1 MGRIRRTK
9 GGSSP
14 FGVYVPGPRAL
25 EGTDPLNKKLAA
37 ALSGGAVL
45 VLALSGCS
53 DDEGDKVGDWAK
65 TFCDQAKPQIQK
77 RADAH
82 QIIISTAADSKPA
95 EIQAADSKA
104 FQDIANA
111 DRALAKAVGAAGA
124 PPVENGEKVQQDA
137 IKELNSTALAYEGL
151 KKQVD
156 ALDPT
161 NQQKFADGLQGV
173 ADGLTKIEKM
183 DQNALSKLEEGELGQ
198 AMAKQ
203 PGCQKPTAAV
213 PPKTS
218 ASPNSGSTADP
229 GSTSDSDSDSD
240 SGSSGSTKKP
250 SAKPTKKSTA
260 GKSEE

>member
-1 MGRIRRTK
+1 M
-9 GGSSP
+9 
-14 FGVYVPGPRAL
+14 YVPGPRAL
-25 EGTDPLNKKLAA
+25 EGTDPVNKKLAA

-53 DDEGDKVGDWAK
+53 DDEGNKVDDWAK

-95 EIQAADSKA
+95 DIQAADSKA
-104 FQDIANA
+104 FQDIADA
-111 DRALAKAVGAAGA
+111 DRALAKAVESAGA

-137 IKELNSTALAYEGL
+137 IKELNATAVAYEGL

-203 PGCQKPTAAV
+203 PGCQKPTAST

-218 ASPNSGSTADP
+218 GSESPNPGSTA
-229 GSTSDSDSDSD
+229 
-240 SGSSGSTKKP
+240 SGSSDKASTKP
-250 SAKPTKKSTA
+250 AKPTSSAKT
-260 GKSEE
+260 EE

>member
-1 MGRIRRTK
+1 M
-9 GGSSP
+9 
-14 FGVYVPGPRAL
+14 
-25 EGTDPLNKKLAA
+25 NKKLAA

-53 DDEGDKVGDWAK
+53 DDEGNKVDDWAK

-111 DRALAKAVGAAGA
+111 DRALAKAVESAGA

-137 IKELNSTALAYEGL
+137 IKELNATAVAYEGL

-203 PGCQKPTAAV
+203 PGCQKPTAST
-213 PPKTS
+213 PPNGSGTGS
-218 ASPNSGSTADP
+218 ASPNPGSTA
-229 GSTSDSDSDSD
+229 
-240 SGSSGSTKKP
+240 SGSSDKGSESTEPKEKTTTKAA
-250 SAKPTKKSTA
+250 AKKTA
-260 GKSEE
+260 PAKTEE

>member
-1 MGRIRRTK
+1 M
-9 GGSSP
+9 
-14 FGVYVPGPRAL
+14 
-25 EGTDPLNKKLAA
+25 NKKLAA

-53 DDEGDKVGDWAK
+53 DDEGNKVDDWAK

-104 FQDIANA
+104 FQDIADA
-111 DRALAKAVGAAGA
+111 DRALAKAVESAGA

-137 IKELNSTALAYEGL
+137 IKELNATAVAYEGL

-203 PGCQKPTAAV
+203 PGCQKPTAST
-213 PPKTS
+213 PPKASGS
-218 ASPNSGSTADP
+218 ASPQPGSTA
-229 GSTSDSDSDSD
+229 SA
-240 SGSSGSTKKP
+240 SGSSDKAATKPARP
-250 SAKPTKKSTA
+250 SASAKA
-260 GKSEE
+260 EE

>member
-1 MGRIRRTK
+1 M
-9 GGSSP
+9 
-14 FGVYVPGPRAL
+14 YVPGPRAL

-53 DDEGDKVGDWAK
+53 DDEGDKVNDWAK

-104 FQDIANA
+104 FQDIADA
-111 DRALAKAVGAAGA
+111 DRALAKAVESAGA

-137 IKELNSTALAYEGL
+137 IKELNATAVAYEGL

-161 NQQKFADGLQGV
+161 NQQKFADGLQSV

-203 PGCQKPTAAV
+203 PGCQKPTAST
-213 PPKTS
+213 PPK
-218 ASPNSGSTADP
+218 ASGSAAPNP
-229 GSTSDSDSDSD
+229 GSTSDSSGKGSDPSD
-240 SGSSGSTKKP
+240 SGSEPTGKASTKP
-250 SAKPTKKSTA
+250 SKKATA
-260 GKSEE
+260 AKSE

>member
-1 MGRIRRTK
+1 M
-9 GGSSP
+9 
-14 FGVYVPGPRAL
+14 
-25 EGTDPLNKKLAA
+25 NKKLAA

-111 DRALAKAVGAAGA
+111 DRALAKAVEGAGA
-124 PPVENGEKVQQDA
+124 PPVENGQKIQQDA
-137 IKELNSTALAYEGL
+137 IKELNATAVAYEGL

-173 ADGLTKIEKM
+173 ADGLTRIEKM

-203 PGCQKPTAAV
+203 PGCQKPTAST
-213 PPKTS
+213 PPKASGSASPKPGSTSSDSDKGSDAGSDAGSDEGTDSEPSGKTSTKPSKKTS
-218 ASPNSGSTADP
+218 AS
-229 GSTSDSDSDSD
+229 
-240 SGSSGSTKKP
+240 K
-250 SAKPTKKSTA
+250 SA
-260 GKSEE
+260 E

>member
-1 MGRIRRTK
+1 M
-9 GGSSP
+9 
-14 FGVYVPGPRAL
+14 
-25 EGTDPLNKKLAA
+25 NKKLAA

-53 DDEGDKVGDWAK
+53 DDEGDKVNDWAK

-104 FQDIANA
+104 FQDIADA
-111 DRALAKAVGAAGA
+111 DRALAKAVESAGA

-137 IKELNSTALAYEGL
+137 IKELNATAVAYEGL

-161 NQQKFADGLQGV
+161 NQQKFADGLQSV

-203 PGCQKPTAAV
+203 PGCQKPTAST
-213 PPKTS
+213 PPK
-218 ASPNSGSTADP
+218 ASGSAAPNP
-229 GSTSDSDSDSD
+229 GSTSDSSGEGSDPSD
-240 SGSSGSTKKP
+240 SGSEPTGKASTKP
-250 SAKPTKKSTA
+250 SKKATA
-260 GKSEE
+260 AKSE

>member
-1 MGRIRRTK
+1 M
-9 GGSSP
+9 
-14 FGVYVPGPRAL
+14 
-25 EGTDPLNKKLAA
+25 NKKLAA

-104 FQDIANA
+104 FQDIADA
-111 DRALAKAVGAAGA
+111 DRALAKAVEGAGA

-137 IKELNSTALAYEGL
+137 IKELNATAVAYEGL

-203 PGCQKPTAAV
+203 PGCQKPTAPT
-213 PPKTS
+213 PPKASGS
-218 ASPNSGSTADP
+218 ASPAPGSTA
-229 GSTSDSDSDSD
+229 
-240 SGSSGSTKKP
+240 SGSSDKA
-250 SAKPTKKSTA
+250 SAKPADATA
-260 GKSEE
+260 SAKTEE

>member
-1 MGRIRRTK
+1 M
-9 GGSSP
+9 
-14 FGVYVPGPRAL
+14 
-25 EGTDPLNKKLAA
+25 NKKLAA

-111 DRALAKAVGAAGA
+111 DRALAKAVESAGA
-124 PPVENGEKVQQDA
+124 PPVENGQKIQQDA
-137 IKELNSTALAYEGL
+137 IKELNATAVAYEGL

-183 DQNALSKLEEGELGQ
+183 DQNALSKLEDGELGQ

-203 PGCQKPTAAV
+203 PGCQKPTASV

-218 ASPNSGSTADP
+218 GSPSPQP
-229 GSTSDSDSDSD
+229 GSTSSDSDSDKGSD
-240 SGSSGSTKKP
+240 AEPSGKP
-250 SAKPTKKSTA
+250 SAKPSQKAPATKRA
-260 GKSEE
+260 E

>member
-1 MGRIRRTK
+1 M
-9 GGSSP
+9 
-14 FGVYVPGPRAL
+14 
-25 EGTDPLNKKLAA
+25 NKKLAA

-53 DDEGDKVGDWAK
+53 DDEGDKVGAWAK

-111 DRALAKAVGAAGA
+111 DRALAKAVEAAGA
-124 PPVENGEKVQQDA
+124 PPVENGAKVQQDA
-137 IKELNSTALAYEGL
+137 IKELNATAVAYEGL

-183 DQNALSKLEEGELGQ
+183 DQNALSKLEDGELGQ

-203 PGCQKPTAAV
+203 PGCQKPTASV

-218 ASPNSGSTADP
+218 ASPNAGSDSGA
-229 GSTSDSDSDSD
+229 TSDSDADSD
-240 SGSSGSTKKP
+240 SS
-250 SAKPTKKSTA
+250 KPTKKASATPSKKA
-260 GKSEE
+260 SATPSKKS

>member
-1 MGRIRRTK
+1 M
-9 GGSSP
+9 
-14 FGVYVPGPRAL
+14 
-25 EGTDPLNKKLAA
+25 NKKLAA

-53 DDEGDKVGDWAK
+53 DDEGNKVDDWAK

-95 EIQAADSKA
+95 DIQAADSKA
-104 FQDIANA
+104 FQDIADA
-111 DRALAKAVGAAGA
+111 DRALAKAVESAGA

-137 IKELNSTALAYEGL
+137 IKELNATAVAYEGL

-203 PGCQKPTAAV
+203 PGCQKPTAST

-218 ASPNSGSTADP
+218 GSESPKPGSTA
-229 GSTSDSDSDSD
+229 
-240 SGSSGSTKKP
+240 SGSSDKASTKP
-250 SAKPTKKSTA
+250 AKPTSSAKT
-260 GKSEE
+260 EE